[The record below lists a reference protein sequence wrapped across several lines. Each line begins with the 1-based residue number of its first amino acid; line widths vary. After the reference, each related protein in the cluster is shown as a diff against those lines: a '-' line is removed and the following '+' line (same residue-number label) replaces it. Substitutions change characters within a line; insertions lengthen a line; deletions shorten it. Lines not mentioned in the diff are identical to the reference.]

1 MSDSLWPLIIA
12 TGAFVGGHI
21 GLSSTPLRATLVAR
35 LGEGRFVG
43 LYSAFVTVLFIVMLL
58 AYGRAPGDVVLWYEV
73 PGLRWA
79 TLVLMLP
86 AAILLVIGLTAKNP
100 TAVMQAEQA
109 GDETVGAG
117 PLAVT
122 RHPMMWAIGLWA
134 IAHLLV
140 NGDAPS
146 VIMMGGLGF
155 LALFGT
161 VLIDRKRAAKGG
173 AAWQAFAA
181 RTSNVPPAAILSGR
195 NALSLAAIGWWRI
208 AVGVVLFIGLLAIH
222 PWLFAAS
229 PLPVTAT

>member
-1 MSDSLWPLIIA
+1 MSGSLWPLIIA

-21 GLSSTPLRATLVAR
+21 GLSSTPLRAMLVAR

-43 LYSAFVTVLFIVMLL
+43 LYSALVTVLFIVMLL
-58 AYGRAPGDVVLWYEV
+58 AYGRAPGDVVLWYEA
-73 PGLRWA
+73 PGLRWV
-79 TLVLMLP
+79 TLILMLP
-86 AAILLVIGLTAKNP
+86 AAIMLVIGLTARNP
-100 TAVMQAEQA
+100 TAVMQADQA

-161 VLIDRKRAAKGG
+161 VLIERKRAVSAHQSAYSSGTTFFS
-173 AAWQAFAA
+173 AAGSTSSVSSTHGKTESSDGRSFCWIVAFAC
-181 RTSNVPPAAILSGR
+181 SPA
-195 NALSLAAIGWWRI
+195 
-208 AVGVVLFIGLLAIH
+208 
-222 PWLFAAS
+222 
-229 PLPVTAT
+229 